1 MEANAGLHQWSLNV
15 LIKNLET
22 LPLTQEKNKELLI
35 ELHKPISRKFKKR
48 KICAV
53 LENNDAINKKI

>member
-15 LIKNLET
+15 LLKNLET

-48 KICAV
+48 KICGF